1 MAVRF
6 RCKRCHQMLGIAS
19 RKAGSRIECPKCGLP
34 QVVPGEEA
42 AAAAMAMDELAPSH
56 QPVAETADVVV
67 YDDQPATIETPRQV
81 QPSEEIAEAAEPTV
95 ASQMILYPRKSL
107 YLQAVLMLLLA
118 VGAFACGY
126 AIGRGDAAYRREIVR
141 EEEARESVLVDGKLV
156 YNPGTGQI
164 AGDADAVVIALP
176 AEKWPEKGFSVKGIR
191 PQDPT
196 PAESHKG
203 VRRIIEFGGAY
214 ARAKE
219 SGNFDFLLPD
229 QGSYRLLVISRH
241 ASRERGSDLDEV
253 DLGEIQE
260 YFPLAEQLIGRS
272 KYRWST
278 EQIAS
283 GLKSVEIDFGRDGEP

>member
-6 RCKRCHQMLGIAS
+6 RCQRCHQILGIAS

-34 QVVPGEEA
+34 QVVPSEEA
-42 AAAAMAMDELAPSH
+42 AAAAMAMDRLAPSH
-56 QPVAETADVVV
+56 QPVAETASVVV
-67 YDDQPATIETPRQV
+67 YDDQPAPIDSPQLV
-81 QPSEEIAEAAEPTV
+81 QPSEESTEATGPIV
-95 ASQMILYPRKSL
+95 PRQMILYPRKSL

-126 AIGRGDAAYRREIVR
+126 AIGRGDAAHHREVAR
-141 EEEARESVLVDGKLV
+141 EEAARESVLVDGKLV

-164 AGDADAVVIALP
+164 AGDVDAVVIALP
-176 AEKWPEKGFSVKGIR
+176 AERWPQKGFSIQGIR
-191 PQDPT
+191 PQDPK

-203 VRRIIEFGGAY
+203 VRRIVEFGGAY
-214 ARAKE
+214 VRAAK

-229 QGSYRLLVISRH
+229 QGAYRLLVISRH
-241 ASRERGSDLDEV
+241 AAREPGEDLDEV
-253 DLGEIQE
+253 DLVEIQE

-278 EQIAS
+278 EQIAN
-283 GLKSVEIDFGRDGEP
+283 GFKSVEIDFGRDGQP

>member
-1 MAVRF
+1 
-6 RCKRCHQMLGIAS
+6 MLGIAS
-19 RKAGSRIECPKCGLP
+19 RKAGSRVECPKCGLP

-56 QPVAETADVVV
+56 QPVEETADVVV
-67 YDDQPATIETPRQV
+67 YDDRPAPIDSPRPITPSGETTE
-81 QPSEEIAEAAEPTV
+81 PSEETAETAGPTV

-126 AIGRGDAAYRREIVR
+126 AIGRGDAAYRREIVQ
-141 EEEARESVLVDGKLV
+141 EEAARQSVLVDGKLV

-164 AGDADAVVIALP
+164 AGDVDAVVIALP
-176 AEKWPEKGFSVKGIR
+176 AEKWPEKGFSTQGIR
-191 PQDPT
+191 PQDPV

-203 VRRIIEFGGAY
+203 IRRIVEFGGAY
-214 ARAKE
+214 ARAAE

-229 QGSYRLLVISRH
+229 HGSYRLLVISRN

-272 KYRWST
+272 KYRWTT
-278 EQIAS
+278 EQIET
-283 GLKSVEIDFGRDGEP
+283 GFKSVEIDFGRDGEP